1 MIIDPHAVRIFTDG
15 SCYKNPGG
23 LSGCAAVVEY
33 PDDWQL
39 EREQIV
45 DHGVAE
51 SSISRMELMACN
63 RALEWVI
70 EQGTTLRGRRIQ
82 IITDSQYVESNIPR
96 VAGWRSRGWRNY
108 NGRPIEN
115 QDLWKRFLSL
125 RMKARTTLTFHWTKG
140 KKSPVLK
147 EVDRAAKAAARA
159 GKSGSDRGF
168 RSGKVGR
175 QKIKLQGAASLFP
188 AKGQM
193 VVISPYRSVVVGKSE
208 NKIRFLLYSEDA
220 QAYVDK
226 HYAYASPEIGAQLH
240 RGHTYR
246 VRFGCEPK
254 YPIIEELVEE
264 VTIR

>member
-33 PDDWQL
+33 PDDWEL

-70 EQGTTLRGRRIQ
+70 DQGPTLRQRRIQ

-108 NGRPIEN
+108 SGRPVEN

-140 KKSPVLK
+140 KKSQVLK

-159 GKSGSDRGF
+159 GNSGSDRGF

-175 QKIKLQGAASLFP
+175 QKIKLAGAASLFP
-188 AKGQM
+188 AKGQ
-193 VVISPYRSVVVGKSE
+193 VAVISPYRSVVVGKSE
-208 NKIRFLLYSEDA
+208 NKIRFLLYSDHA

-226 HYAYASPEIGAQLH
+226 HYAYASPEIGLQLH
-240 RGHTYR
+240 RGHAYR

-264 VTIR
+264 VTIT